1 MTRYNV
7 YNIPSTKTNKPL
19 KLFTF
24 LSIFSINAILIND
37 SVVIDYFSIRNNK
50 LTISYQIFI
59 HRQLD
64 DAGRTSD
71 DIQPV

>member
-59 HRQLD
+59 LQ
-64 DAGRTSD
+64 T
-71 DIQPV
+71 